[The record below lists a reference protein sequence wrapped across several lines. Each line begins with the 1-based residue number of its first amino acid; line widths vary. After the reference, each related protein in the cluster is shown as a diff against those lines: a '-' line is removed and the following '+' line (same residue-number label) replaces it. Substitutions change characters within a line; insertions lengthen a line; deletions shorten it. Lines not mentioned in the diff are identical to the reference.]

1 MAVLTNILYSNGLP
15 AILIVFLSIS
25 GSPKNKT
32 SAEATTDSIVMAIL
46 HENVCLKCPVLFSEN
61 TGLIWRLGFN
71 QSYLFRG
78 EARTYDNR
86 NFPLTINEC
95 DSMHYALGLLNV
107 AIGVNDVRYT
117 CWRKDQ
123 LISSFV
129 VHIQVTPTMEIVGE
143 SVVVNTDTS
152 RTLSA
157 IEGVDVEIQCAIFNT
172 ILPLNVTW
180 LQNGVYNRT
189 DIFTDVTKLEMK
201 NLTSNLK
208 FKMRVNIQNFT
219 CKVNGRYVVNQESE
233 ILIHI
238 QNPKSITP
246 DDTSGLRSQ
255 RMGTTERTNVTAATF
270 ETINM
275 SEEVQYESPDDIVGE
290 FYFYGDNTVLNRGD
304 IILTSSLPCTGR
316 MKRWIASTKGNDR
329 SLIVANTLC
338 DTSANEDWL
347 QIRLLAEHLRH
358 IPKHRNVV
366 EIVAA
371 DTVQIPYYIY
381 TEYITNGTL
390 RDVLCKAKYD
400 DVYSKTIYMQG
411 LSRSAQ
417 SSDALRI
424 GSFLLEP
431 LKALFFL
438 ESIDCDHP
446 AICSRK
452 VLLTPNMVCKLY
464 DFNLRSATKKMLS
477 NIKFEESLSLPWFAP
492 ETIFKKHYD
501 RESDVWSFAVFIWEI
516 FSQGASPF
524 DGLDIMKFADQP
536 DALPVLSKP
545 DLCSD
550 SLYAIMTSCL
560 KVDPADRISLTALKT
575 KLFQLIENI
584 D

>member
-1 MAVLTNILYSNGLP
+1 MAVLSNILNSDGLP
-15 AILIVFLSIS
+15 AILIVFLSIL

-32 SAEATTDSIVMAIL
+32 NAEAITDSKVMAKLYESI
-46 HENVCLKCPVLFSEN
+46 CLKCPVLFYEN

-86 NFPLTINEC
+86 DFPLTINEC

-107 AIGVNDVRYT
+107 AIGINDVRYT

-129 VHIQVTPTMEIVGE
+129 VHVQD
-143 SVVVNTDTS
+143 TD
-152 RTLSA
+152 
-157 IEGVDVEIQCAIFNT
+157 EGKM
-172 ILPLNVTW
+172 
-180 LQNGVYNRT
+180 GVYYF
-189 DIFTDVTKLEMK
+189 IVPILFTIST
-201 NLTSNLK
+201 LTSLLM
-208 FKMRVNIQNFT
+208 FY
-219 CKVNGRYVVNQESE
+219 KVQR
-233 ILIHI
+233 
-238 QNPKSITP
+238 
-246 DDTSGLRSQ
+246 LRSQ
-255 RMGTTERTNVTAATF
+255 RMGTTERTNVTTTTF
-270 ETINM
+270 ETINIPV
-275 SEEVQYESPDDIVGE
+275 SEEVLYESPDDMAGE

-304 IILTSSLPCTGR
+304 IILTSSIPCTGR
-316 MKRWIASTKGNDR
+316 MKRWIASTKGKDR

-338 DTSANEDWL
+338 
-347 QIRLLAEHLRH
+347 
-358 IPKHRNVV
+358 V
-366 EIVAA
+366 
-371 DTVQIPYYIY
+371 PYYIY

-400 DVYSKTIYMQG
+400 DVYSKTLYIQG

-417 SSDALRI
+417 STDALRI

-477 NIKFEESLSLPWFAP
+477 NIKFEENLRLPWFAP
-492 ETIFKKHYD
+492 ETIFKKH
-501 RESDVWSFAVFIWEI
+501 
-516 FSQGASPF
+516 
-524 DGLDIMKFADQP
+524 
-536 DALPVLSKP
+536 
-545 DLCSD
+545 
-550 SLYAIMTSCL
+550 
-560 KVDPADRISLTALKT
+560 
-575 KLFQLIENI
+575 
-584 D
+584 

>member
-1 MAVLTNILYSNGLP
+1 MAVLSNILNSDGLP

-32 SAEATTDSIVMAIL
+32 NAEATTDSIVMAKL
-46 HENVCLKCPVLFSEN
+46 HENVCLKCPVLFYEN

-78 EARTYDNR
+78 EARTYDSR
-86 NFPLTINEC
+86 DFPLTINEC
-95 DSMHYALGLLNV
+95 DSMHYALGVLNV
-107 AIGVNDVRYT
+107 TIGVNDVRYT

-129 VHIQVTPTMEIVGE
+129 VHVQD
-143 SVVVNTDTS
+143 TD
-152 RTLSA
+152 
-157 IEGVDVEIQCAIFNT
+157 EGKM
-172 ILPLNVTW
+172 
-180 LQNGVYNRT
+180 GVYYF
-189 DIFTDVTKLEMK
+189 IVPILFTIST
-201 NLTSNLK
+201 LTSLLM
-208 FKMRVNIQNFT
+208 FY
-219 CKVNGRYVVNQESE
+219 KVQR
-233 ILIHI
+233 
-238 QNPKSITP
+238 
-246 DDTSGLRSQ
+246 LRSQ
-255 RMGTTERTNVTAATF
+255 RMGNTGRTNVTTTTF
-270 ETINM
+270 ETINIHV
-275 SEEVQYESPDDIVGE
+275 SEEVQYESPDDMGGE
-290 FYFYGDNTVLNRGD
+290 FYFYGNNTVLNRGD
-304 IILTSSLPCTGR
+304 IILTSSIPCTGR
-316 MKRWIASTKGNDR
+316 MKRWIASTKGKDR

-338 DTSANEDWL
+338 DNSANEDWL

-371 DTVQIPYYIY
+371 DTVLIPYYIY

-400 DVYSKTIYMQG
+400 DVYSKIIYMQG

-417 SSDALRI
+417 STDALRI

-464 DFNLRSATKKMLS
+464 DFNLRSATKEMLS
-477 NIKFEESLSLPWFAP
+477 NIKFEENFRLPCFAP

-501 RESDVWSFAVFIWEI
+501 RESEVWSIVVFIWEI
-516 FSQGASPF
+516 FAQIRNN
-524 DGLDIMKFADQP
+524 D
-536 DALPVLSKP
+536 VLLEGGCCRS
-545 DLCSD
+545 
-550 SLYAIMTSCL
+550 T
-560 KVDPADRISLTALKT
+560 
-575 KLFQLIENI
+575 
-584 D
+584 